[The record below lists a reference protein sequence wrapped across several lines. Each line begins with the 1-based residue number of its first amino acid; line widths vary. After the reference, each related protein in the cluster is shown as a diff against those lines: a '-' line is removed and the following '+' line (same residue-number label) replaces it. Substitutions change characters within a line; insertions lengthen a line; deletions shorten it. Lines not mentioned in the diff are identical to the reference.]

1 MRGVRQPQRASL
13 LRRLDAFGLQPLE
26 PCLVLVHLRELALA
40 AVALDQLPL
49 ARDLPGLDGRVLRG
63 ALVALDALA
72 VEGAVVA
79 PERGQA
85 PIAQLPDPLDRSVE
99 ECAVVGGDEQGAGPP
114 AEVLL
119 EPLERADV
127 EVVRRLVEEQQVGV
141 RDDEPGERGARL
153 LATGQRRGRTA
164 DLVAA

>member
-1 MRGVRQPQRASL
+1 M
-13 LRRLDAFGLQPLE
+13 
-26 PCLVLVHLRELALA
+26 LVHLRELALA

-72 VEGAVVA
+72 VEGGVVA
-79 PERGQA
+79 TERGQ
-85 PIAQLPDPLDRSVE
+85 PPVAQLPDPLDGSVE
-99 ECAVVGGDEQGAGPP
+99 ERAVVGCDEQGAGAP

-119 EPLERADV
+119 EPFEGADV
-127 EVVRRLVEEQQVGV
+127 EVVRRLVEQQQVRV

-153 LATGQRRGRTA
+153 LATGQRHGGRRISSKA
-164 DLVAA
+164 